1 MKKVFLSFIC
11 FVLFLT
17 SCSDFLDGS
26 DLVNEINK
34 TIEKANATVCDISIF
49 SENNAFDFLGGKEK
63 QIIKGEP
70 VQFTCILD
78 YKNYKFSGFEPIATD
93 NPSQRLD
100 DYVKIDIVSSDEEKK
115 NGTYKL
121 EIRLLKEYPSI
132 VIKLKS
138 VLIPKVVSLEPEYDQ
153 LGVSCYRPIIF
164 TFNQPMFKEDLND
177 SFAKLTIVDSENN
190 DFTKYYNNPVLSDD
204 GKILTVIPKYTE
216 VEALVKENPY
226 AEFVVKLS
234 DDIYTANEDGSKS
247 ENKLKEAYTGKIRL
261 SDIKDSIPPAFIQ
274 LSLFNNKEEKRAF
287 TSTAASEWNETTGA
301 EFLQNAVSN
310 YVYINAI
317 SSDKESGIK
326 SLYVKETL
334 VKYSDGSPANISVD
348 GICEKAVFLEKQKN
362 TFETATVPYELKTA
376 TDGLI
381 KLDFFV
387 TDYGNNNSPAITY
400 YVVKYTKK
408 STKDNFS
415 LYSQFTCTSGAF
427 SRLENICMAPE
438 EGKISV
444 YSEKD
449 SEHTY
454 YFDKLIC
461 YDEIY
466 NGIYSPMEIKVQYK
480 EGSSAEWI
488 ELPSDQIQL
497 SNATEYDLKNFPI
510 VRKRPNL
517 TTYVRFTAK
526 NIVGEEHVLET
537 QIPAS
542 DYVKNINI
550 RPSTT
555 SIDFSYSPFN
565 ANSSSNC
572 FIIITDANNKL
583 LANYKGNP
591 PVLNKTNY
599 PDGFYYLYTIP
610 FYEMSNE
617 NSNPNQV
624 NIGTASTSY
633 KIKIEW
639 NDSTGTVTPI
649 YAEAPSSITFPQVLL
664 ELLPPEVNTGKRTV
678 KVTTDYSNASENVRY
693 KVFCYS
699 NHDDFTANEENYYE
713 FTKYGCIQENG
724 KFLFPENSDGEIVV
738 KSGYSYNT
746 KIVAYDLNNV
756 NKGEKNLPDIIDA
769 TFDNIISETF
779 SFTLLASSYND
790 FSLKSGSPVYLDE
803 TDLKKNED
811 NKVMVKKYIKKIESQ
826 SDRIYLSSTNLKK
839 ELLDKIP
846 QADTEIL
853 LFDPVKTLQNDIPIR
868 FDYLDYGL
876 YSLIFMKEDNNGNY
890 KIFCKTIYHKYKN
903 GLELK
908 GKEGTLNAVEFS
920 NNIKTDDNS
929 SATYFDGT
937 DFIKST
943 GHYNSGGGSTLPYLY
958 NLNDYT
964 GKFIKLS
971 NYLESYSSDYRY
983 YNVYFCPDY
992 YLKNLTLKRK
1002 MMFKYDNEYQILA
1015 DQPALIQLVQS
1026 DIKLTTEPEDWDM
1039 RGQTI
1044 EYKQISDDFLYT
1056 VDLSKITKK
1065 YYAVLVHFAD
1075 GSTKM
1080 ISETK

>member
-17 SCSDFLDGS
+17 SCSDFLNGS

-78 YKNYKFSGFEPIATD
+78 YENYKFNGFEPIATD

-164 TFNQPMFKEDLND
+164 TFNQPMFREDLND

-204 GKILTVIPKYTE
+204 GKTLTVVPKYTE
-216 VEALVKENPY
+216 IEALVKENPY

-247 ENKLKEAYTGKIRL
+247 ENKLKEAYTGKIRF
-261 SDIKDSIPPAFIQ
+261 INQKDTIQ
-274 LSLFNNKEEKRAF
+274 PEFRQLTLFNNKEKERIF
-287 TSTAASEWNETTGA
+287 TSKAASEWNETTGA

-317 SSDKESGIK
+317 GSDKESGIK

-381 KLDFFV
+381 KLDFYV

-408 STKDNFS
+408 STKDNFEI
-415 LYSQFTCTSGAF
+415 YSRFVHTSPTGSYAK
-427 SRLENICMAPE
+427 LTNICMAPE

-454 YFDKLIC
+454 YFDKLLC
-461 YDEIY
+461 YDEVY
-466 NGIYSPMEIKVQYK
+466 RGVYSPMEIKVHYK

-488 ELPSDQIQL
+488 ELPNENIRLTD
-497 SNATEYDLKNFPI
+497 NHCYDLQNLPI
-510 VRKRPNL
+510 PRKKQNL
-517 TTYVRFTAK
+517 STYVRFTAK
-526 NIVGEEHVLET
+526 NILNEEHILET

-542 DYVKNINI
+542 DYIEKITITNNNTTRVDLSFK
-550 RPSTT
+550 PSK
-555 SIDFSYSPFN
+555 
-565 ANSSSNC
+565 SSNSNNYL
-572 FIIITDANNKL
+572 IIITDSNNKL

-591 PVLNKTNY
+591 PAFTPSEY
-599 PDGFYYLYTIP
+599 SSGEYHLYTIP
-610 FYEMSNE
+610 CFDCGPQFNI
-617 NSNPNQV
+617 
-624 NIGTASTSY
+624 NIGTASTCY
-633 KIKIEW
+633 KIRFDW
-639 NDSTGTVTPI
+639 NQSSPCSI
-649 YAEAPSSITFPQVLL
+649 INEPAPASITFPQVSL
-664 ELLPPEVNTGKRTV
+664 ELLPPEINTGKRTV

-693 KVFCYS
+693 KVLCYS
-699 NHDDFTANEENYYE
+699 NDDFFKVDERLDIRLRD
-713 FTKYGCIQENG
+713 FTYIQESG
-724 KFLFPENSDGEIVV
+724 YCSFPETDATIIV
-738 KSGYSYNT
+738 KSGYPYNT
-746 KIVAYDLNNV
+746 KIVAYDLNGV
-756 NKGEKNLPDIIDA
+756 KKDEKILLDVIDA
-769 TFDNIISETF
+769 TYDNIPSEYFT
-779 SFTLLASSYND
+779 FTLFAKSYNEIY
-790 FSLKSGSPVYLDE
+790 LKSGSTVYLNE
-803 TDLKKNED
+803 PDLRRNAE
-811 NKVMVKKYIKKIESQ
+811 NKVIVKKYIKKIESEADSVYQ
-826 SDRIYLSSTNLKK
+826 SSKTITK

-876 YSLIFMKEDNNGNY
+876 YSLILMKEDLNGNY
-890 KIFCKTIYHKYKN
+890 NIYYQPIYHKFMKGLQIGKMSSSKIEFRNSRNVDGNSTISYLNSESSEFNTKN
-903 GLELK
+903 
-908 GKEGTLNAVEFS
+908 S
-920 NNIKTDDNS
+920 D
-929 SATYFDGT
+929 
-937 DFIKST
+937 
-943 GHYNSGGGSTLPYLY
+943 YNSGGWGVLP
-958 NLNDYT
+958 NFTIADEDKV
-964 GKFIKLS
+964 KFIKIS
-971 NYLESYSSDYRY
+971 GYAEGYNSTYRY
-983 YNVYFCPDY
+983 YNFYFYPNY
-992 YLKNLTLKRK
+992 YLNDLTLKRK